1 LYLGSKHDCLL
12 KMLKKL
18 TALIDPFVI
27 LKNKTFAGL
36 YFAESISLLG
46 DAFTWVGLALLSYQ
60 FGKERSAVILATALT
75 LRVTAFILF
84 SPFAGVLADRISRK
98 TILYTTHFIRMA
110 IVACLPF
117 VNQEWQVYAL
127 VFALNIFNALFTP
140 TYRAVIPQV
149 TDHNHYRQA
158 VGLSTA
164 TFQILGVI
172 GPGLAGILA
181 VWFGTK
187 QIFFI
192 DAGSFIVAAF
202 LILVLPADKLQKPVK
217 QNEKTF
223 TAWHDA
229 IKGIRLL
236 FKNPLIRF
244 ALFIEFVS
252 AIAGAQILVNTVGHV
267 KTALH
272 LDDKHYGWVMAA
284 FGIGASIAAFVAGNL
299 DKTKTRRIS
308 LILGAL
314 ILSITISI
322 TNFVGYPV
330 MFVLWLFAGL
340 GQSLAEMPSE
350 TLIGENIAET
360 EQGKVYG
367 SHFAFSHL
375 WWAIAYPVAG
385 YTGSHF
391 AGRGFLYGGVLSL
404 ALLGVAMFFL
414 KKDKRSIA

>member
-1 LYLGSKHDCLL
+1 MRSSKLS
-12 KMLKKL
+12 
-18 TALIDPFVI
+18 ALAEPFVA
-27 LKNKTFAGL
+27 LKNRVFAGL

-60 FGKERSAVILATALT
+60 FGKEKSAIILATALT
-75 LRVTAFILF
+75 LRVTAFIIF
-84 SPFAGVLADRISRK
+84 SPFAGVLADRMSRK

-117 VNQEWQVYAL
+117 VNQEWQIYGL
-127 VFALNIFNALFTP
+127 VFLLNVFNAFFTP
-140 TYRAVIPQV
+140 TYRSVIPQV
-149 TDHNHYRQA
+149 VDHEHYRQA

-164 TFQILGVI
+164 TFQILGVL

-181 VWFGTK
+181 IWFGAREV
-187 QIFFI
+187 FFI
-192 DAGSFIVAAF
+192 DAGSFVIAAI
-202 LILVLPADKLQKPVK
+202 LILLLPANKLQRPVK
-217 QNEKTF
+217 PKEKTF
-223 TAWHDA
+223 TARHDA

-252 AIAGAQILVNTVGHV
+252 AIAGAQILVNTVGHI
-267 KTALH
+267 KSGLH

-284 FGIGASIAAFVAGNL
+284 FGIGASIAAFVAGSL
-299 DKTKTRRIS
+299 DKTKTRRLS
-308 LILGAL
+308 LIVGAL
-314 ILSITISI
+314 VLAITISI

-330 MFVLWLFAGL
+330 MLVLWLFAGL

-350 TLIGENIAET
+350 TLIGENVPEA

-385 YTGSHF
+385 FTGSHF
-391 AGRGFLYGGVLSL
+391 PGKNFLYGGIISLFLLTLS
-404 ALLGVAMFFL
+404 MFFM
-414 KKDKRSIA
+414 KKNGKMDTA